1 MAAVSDELPGAL
13 TAVAAA
19 LAEFKAEAASA
30 PPALREWMLR
40 LISTLDKLLAVL
52 SDDEDDDEDQA
63 AEDSRRLGEIRALL
77 AGFDWETGDRRDL
90 LEAIELAADGG
101 A

>member
-1 MAAVSDELPGAL
+1 MSDELPGAL
-13 TAVAAA
+13 TAVAAV

-30 PPALREWMLR
+30 PSALREWMLR

-52 SDDEDDDEDQA
+52 SDDEDQA